1 MNKEFK
7 NILLKDTLEELKKV
21 KEFYKKLNVYTDY
34 EFKYINKVDLSIL
47 DNKELKELIQALNKE
62 LKEMKMTYNIE
73 VLKHI

>member
-62 LKEMKMTYNIE
+62 LKEMKIIYSIE

>member
-62 LKEMKMTYNIE
+62 LKEMNTVYSIE

>member
-1 MNKEFK
+1 MNNEFK
-7 NILLKDTLEELKKV
+7 NMLLKDTLEELKRV

-34 EFKYINKVDLSIL
+34 EFKYINKVDVSIL

-62 LKEMKMTYNIE
+62 FNNMKRVYSIE

>member
-7 NILLKDTLEELKKV
+7 NILLKDTLEELKRV

-62 LKEMKMTYNIE
+62 LKEMKMIYSIE

>member
-1 MNKEFK
+1 MNKEIR
-7 NILLKDTLEELKKV
+7 NMLLGDTLEELKKV
-21 KEFYKKLNVYTDY
+21 KEFYKKLNVYTNY

-62 LKEMKMTYNIE
+62 YDSMKRVYNIE

>member
-1 MNKEFK
+1 MNNEFK
-7 NILLKDTLEELKKV
+7 NMLLKDTLEELKKV

-62 LKEMKMTYNIE
+62 LKEMKMIYSIE

>member
-1 MNKEFK
+1 MNNEFK
-7 NILLKDTLEELKKV
+7 NMLLKDTLEELKKV

-62 LKEMKMTYNIE
+62 LKEMKIIYSIE

>member
-1 MNKEFK
+1 MNNEFK
-7 NILLKDTLEELKKV
+7 NMLLKDTLEELKKV

-62 LKEMKMTYNIE
+62 LKEMNTVYSIE

>member
-1 MNKEFK
+1 MNNEFK
-7 NILLKDTLEELKKV
+7 NMLLKDTLEELKRV

-34 EFKYINKVDLSIL
+34 EFKYINKIDVSIL

-62 LKEMKMTYNIE
+62 LKEMKMIYSIE

>member
-1 MNKEFK
+1 MNNEFK
-7 NILLKDTLEELKKV
+7 NMLLKDTLEELKKV
-21 KEFYKKLNVYTDY
+21 KEFYKKLNVYTNY

-62 LKEMKMTYNIE
+62 LKEMKRVYSIE

>member
-1 MNKEFK
+1 MNKELR
-7 NILLKDTLEELKKV
+7 NIILRDTLEELKRV

-62 LKEMKMTYNIE
+62 FNNMKRVYSIE

>member
-1 MNKEFK
+1 MNNEFK
-7 NILLKDTLEELKKV
+7 NMLLKDTLEELKKV

-34 EFKYINKVDLSIL
+34 EFKYINKVDLSVL

-62 LKEMKMTYNIE
+62 FNNMKRVYTIE

>member
-1 MNKEFK
+1 MNNEFK
-7 NILLKDTLEELKKV
+7 NMLLKDTLEELKKV

-34 EFKYINKVDLSIL
+34 EFKYINKLELSIL

-62 LKEMKMTYNIE
+62 LKEMKRVYSIE

>member
-7 NILLKDTLEELKKV
+7 NMLLKDTLEELKRV

-62 LKEMKMTYNIE
+62 LKEMKRVYSIE

>member
-7 NILLKDTLEELKKV
+7 NMLLKDTLEELKKV

-34 EFKYINKVDLSIL
+34 EFKYINKVDLSIS
-47 DNKELKELIQALNKE
+47 DNKELKELILALNKE
-62 LKEMKMTYNIE
+62 FNNMKRVYSIE

>member
-7 NILLKDTLEELKKV
+7 NMLLKDTLEELKKV

-62 LKEMKMTYNIE
+62 LKEMNTVYSIE
-73 VLKHI
+73 VLKDI

>member
-7 NILLKDTLEELKKV
+7 NMLLKDTLEELKKV

-34 EFKYINKVDLSIL
+34 EFKYINKLELSIL

-62 LKEMKMTYNIE
+62 NNNMKRIYSIE

>member
-1 MNKEFK
+1 MNNEFK
-7 NILLKDTLEELKKV
+7 NMLLKDTLEELKKV
-21 KEFYKKLNVYTDY
+21 KEFYKKLNIYTDY

-62 LKEMKMTYNIE
+62 YNSMKRVYSIE

>member
-1 MNKEFK
+1 MNHEFK
-7 NILLKDTLEELKKV
+7 NMLLKDTLEELKRV
-21 KEFYKKLNVYTDY
+21 KEFYKKLNVYTVY

-62 LKEMKMTYNIE
+62 LKEMNTVYSIE

>member
-34 EFKYINKVDLSIL
+34 EFKYINKVDISIL
-47 DNKELKELIQALNKE
+47 DNKELNDLIQALNKE
-62 LKEMKMTYNIE
+62 LKEMKRVYSIE

>member
-1 MNKEFK
+1 MNNEFK
-7 NILLKDTLEELKKV
+7 NMLLKDTLEELKRV

-34 EFKYINKVDLSIL
+34 EFKYINKIDLSIL

-62 LKEMKMTYNIE
+62 FNNMKRVYSIE

>member
-1 MNKEFK
+1 MNNEFK
-7 NILLKDTLEELKKV
+7 NMLLKDTLEELKRV

-34 EFKYINKVDLSIL
+34 EFKYINKVELSIL

-62 LKEMKMTYNIE
+62 LKEMNTVYSIE

>member
-1 MNKEFK
+1 MNKEIR
-7 NILLKDTLEELKKV
+7 NMLLKDTLEELKRV
-21 KEFYKKLNVYTDY
+21 KEFYKKLNIYTNY

-62 LKEMKMTYNIE
+62 LKEMQTVYSIE

>member
-1 MNKEFK
+1 MNKEIR
-7 NILLKDTLEELKKV
+7 NMILKDTLEELKRV

-34 EFKYINKVDLSIL
+34 ELKYINKVDLSIL

-62 LKEMKMTYNIE
+62 LKEMKMIYSIE

>member
-7 NILLKDTLEELKKV
+7 NILLKDTLEELKRV

-62 LKEMKMTYNIE
+62 LKEMKMIYSME

>member
-7 NILLKDTLEELKKV
+7 NVLLKDTLEELKKV

-34 EFKYINKVDLSIL
+34 EFKYINMVDLSIL

-62 LKEMKMTYNIE
+62 FNNMKRVYSIE

>member
-7 NILLKDTLEELKKV
+7 NMLLKDTLEELKKV

-62 LKEMKMTYNIE
+62 LKEMNTVYSIE

>member
-34 EFKYINKVDLSIL
+34 EFKYINKLELSIL

-62 LKEMKMTYNIE
+62 FNNMKRVYSIE

>member
-1 MNKEFK
+1 MNNEFK
-7 NILLKDTLEELKKV
+7 NMLLKDTLEELKKV

-34 EFKYINKVDLSIL
+34 EFKYINKLELSIL

-62 LKEMKMTYNIE
+62 LKEMNTVYSIE

>member
-1 MNKEFK
+1 MNNEFK
-7 NILLKDTLEELKKV
+7 NMLLKDTLEELKRV

-34 EFKYINKVDLSIL
+34 EFKYINKLELSIL

-62 LKEMKMTYNIE
+62 LKEMNTVYSIE

>member
-1 MNKEFK
+1 MNKELR
-7 NILLKDTLEELKKV
+7 NIILKDTLEELKRV
-21 KEFYKKLNVYTDY
+21 KEFYKKLNVYTNY

-62 LKEMKMTYNIE
+62 FDNMKRVYSIE

>member
-7 NILLKDTLEELKKV
+7 NMLLKDTLEELKRV
-21 KEFYKKLNVYTDY
+21 KEFYKKLNVYTNY

-62 LKEMKMTYNIE
+62 FNNMKRVYSIE

>member
-1 MNKEFK
+1 MNKELR
-7 NILLKDTLEELKKV
+7 NIILEDTLEELKRV
-21 KEFYKKLNVYTDY
+21 KEFYKKLNVYTNY

-62 LKEMKMTYNIE
+62 LKEMKMIYSIE

>member
-7 NILLKDTLEELKKV
+7 NMLLKDTLEELKKV
-21 KEFYKKLNVYTDY
+21 KEFYKKLNVYTNY
-34 EFKYINKVDLSIL
+34 EFKYINKLDLSIL

-62 LKEMKMTYNIE
+62 LKEMKTVYSIE

>member
-1 MNKEFK
+1 MNNEFK
-7 NILLKDTLEELKKV
+7 NMLLKDTLEELKKV

-34 EFKYINKVDLSIL
+34 EFKYINKVDVSIL

-62 LKEMKMTYNIE
+62 FNNMKRVYSIE

>member
-7 NILLKDTLEELKKV
+7 NMLLKDTLEELKKV

-34 EFKYINKVDLSIL
+34 EFKYINKLELSIL

-62 LKEMKMTYNIE
+62 LKEMNTVYSIE